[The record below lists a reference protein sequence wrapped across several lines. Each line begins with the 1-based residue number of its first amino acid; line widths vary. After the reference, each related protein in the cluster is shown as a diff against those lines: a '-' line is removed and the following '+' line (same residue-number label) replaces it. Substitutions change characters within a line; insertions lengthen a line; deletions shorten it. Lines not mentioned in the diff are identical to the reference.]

1 MRVIKSDL
9 CGKSFFESKSE
20 NEDKEEEEE
29 CVGLQKLLKYD
40 GQITWTRECTGR
52 TFETQEGRNSYM
64 GKHMKSQR
72 SEQDVCERLQWQER

>member
-1 MRVIKSDL
+1 MKVKVIKSNQRVGYSFWKMRVIKSDL

-40 GQITWTRECTGR
+40 GQIT
-52 TFETQEGRNSYM
+52 
-64 GKHMKSQR
+64 
-72 SEQDVCERLQWQER
+72 

>member
-40 GQITWTRECTGR
+40 GQIT
-52 TFETQEGRNSYM
+52 
-64 GKHMKSQR
+64 
-72 SEQDVCERLQWQER
+72 